1 MKDPLDKDVLARL
14 FIDART
20 PNAFLPHEIKRE
32 LLEQLYELARMGPTS
47 MNCQPMRL
55 VFLVGRE
62 HRDRLLPTLLPGNVK
77 RTAQAPVTVL
87 VAFDNQF
94 HNELPDIWHRPEAK
108 TMFAANPELA
118 QSTAKLN
125 ASIQGGYLI
134 LAARALGLDCGP
146 MSGFDPV
153 KVNAEFF
160 PDGRCS
166 VNFICN
172 LGYGDDTALFH
183 RNRRLSFDEACRVL

>member
-1 MKDPLDKDVLARL
+1 MTEPMEKNVVARL

-20 PNAFLPHEIKRE
+20 PNAFLPREVKRE
-32 LLEQLYELARMGPTS
+32 LLEQLYDLAKMGPTS

-55 VFLVGRE
+55 VFLAD
-62 HRDRLLPTLLPGNVK
+62 RDHKSRLLNALLTGNVEK
-77 RTAQAPVTVL
+77 TMQAPVTVI

-94 HNELPDIWHRPEAK
+94 HQELPTIWHRPEAQRL
-108 TMFAANPELA
+108 FATNSAMA

-125 ASIQGGYLI
+125 ASIQGGYFI

-146 MSGFDPV
+146 MSGFDAA

-160 PDGRCS
+160 PEGRWS
-166 VNFICN
+166 VNFLCN
-172 LGYGDDTALFH
+172 LGYGDDAALFD
-183 RNRRLSFDEACRVL
+183 RNRRLSFAEACLVL